1 MSSLSTSLGEALAN
15 GLKQQAQDIGQ
26 AEQKKLI
33 QFVELLNKWNKV
45 YNLTSIRKP
54 EEMISLHLLD
64 SLVMLPFFSV
74 AVAGENEIKRVLDV
88 GTGGGIPGI
97 PLAICRPDI
106 DFVLLDARGKKIRFI
121 QTVIAQL
128 GLKNV
133 TAVHS
138 RVEEFH
144 VEEAEKFDRI
154 ISRAFASLE
163 DMLMFC
169 QHLCYKQEG
178 YKQEGYKQESYK
190 QEGIPQ
196 DGHKQGKF
204 LAMKGQIPEEE
215 IAQLPEGFRIEA
227 INELKVSGLNAQRH
241 LIQIVFL

>member
-1 MSSLSTSLGEALAN
+1 MSSLSASLGEALAN
-15 GLKQQAQDIGQ
+15 GLQEQAQDIGQ

-54 EEMISLHLLD
+54 EEMITLHLLD
-64 SLVMLPFFSV
+64 SLVMLPFFSA
-74 AVAGENEIKRVLDV
+74 AVAGENAIKRVLDV

-97 PLAICRPDI
+97 PLAICLPDI

-144 VEEAEKFDRI
+144 VEETEKFDRI

-178 YKQEGYKQESYK
+178 
-190 QEGIPQ
+190 IPQ
-196 DGHKQGKF
+196 DGHKLGKF

-215 IAQLPEGFRIEA
+215 IAQLPEGFKIEA

-241 LIQIVFL
+241 LIQIIFL

>member
-1 MSSLSTSLGEALAN
+1 MSSRQTLSQSLADGI
-15 GLKQQAQDIGQ
+15 QQQGQTIGQ
-26 AEQKKLI
+26 SEQDKLI
-33 QFVELLNKWNKV
+33 HFVELLNKWNKV

-64 SLVMLPFFSV
+64 ALVMLPFF
-74 AVAGENEIKRVLDV
+74 ENNEPPVKRVLDV

-97 PLAICRPDI
+97 PLAICLPEV
-106 DFVLLDARGKKIRFI
+106 DFVLMDARGKKVRFI
-121 QTVIAQL
+121 QTAIAQL

-138 RVEEFH
+138 RVEDYQ
-144 VEEAEKFDRI
+144 VNEEDKFDRI

-163 DMLMFC
+163 DMLMYC
-169 QHLCYKQEG
+169 RHLCRRRGQNNT
-178 YKQEGYKQESYK
+178 Q
-190 QEGIPQ
+190 
-196 DGHKQGKF
+196 KQGKF

-241 LIQIVFL
+241 LIQIAFS

>member
-1 MSSLSTSLGEALAN
+1 MSSLASLLSE
-15 GLKQQAQDIGQ
+15 GLQNQGQDIGH

-45 YNLTSIRKP
+45 YNLTSIRQP
-54 EEMISLHLLD
+54 EEMITLHLLD
-64 SLVMLPFFSV
+64 SLVMLPFFSTSCSD
-74 AVAGENEIKRVLDV
+74 EKSIKRVLDV

-97 PLAICRPDI
+97 PLAICFPEI
-106 DFVLLDARGKKIRFI
+106 DFVLMDARGKKIRFI
-121 QTVIAQL
+121 QTAVAQL

-144 VEEAEKFDRI
+144 VEGSEKFDRI
-154 ISRAFASLE
+154 VSRAFASLE
-163 DMLMFC
+163 DMLNFC
-169 QHLCYKQEG
+169 QHLCHKG
-178 YKQEGYKQESYK
+178 DNSR
-190 QEGIPQ
+190 
-196 DGHKQGKF
+196 DGGLF

-215 IAQLPEGFRIEA
+215 IAQLPEGFRIEQ

-241 LIQIVFL
+241 LIQIAYAPQV

>member
-1 MSSLSTSLGEALAN
+1 MSSPGSSYSLLAESLAN
-15 GLKQQAQDIGQ
+15 GLKQQGQAIGQ
-26 AEQKKLI
+26 AEQKKLVR
-33 QFVELLNKWNKV
+33 FVELLNKWNKV

-54 EEMISLHLLD
+54 EDMITLHLLD
-64 SLVMLPFFSV
+64 SLVMLPFFT
-74 AVAGENEIKRVLDV
+74 ADEDIQRVLDV

-97 PLAICRPDI
+97 PLAICLPQI

-128 GLKNV
+128 GLQNV

-138 RVEEFH
+138 RVEDFQRA
-144 VEEAEKFDRI
+144 EADKFERI
-154 ISRAFASLE
+154 VSRAFASLE

-169 QHLCYKQEG
+169 QHLCYAQE
-178 YKQEGYKQESYK
+178 
-190 QEGIPQ
+190 
-196 DGHKQGKF
+196 GHKQAKF

-215 IAQLPEGFRIEA
+215 IAQLPEGFRIEQ

-241 LIQIVFL
+241 LIQIAFSQKKQ